1 MRQNRIVLV
10 TRPDHWQVAMTVI
23 GIGLFLYAPSLC
35 RNAFFHYTT
44 GVGAGVFLSLVLLTF
59 LLQRKL
65 NLGRWVLA
73 CYSLSVYFL
82 TSAMYNIKTYLIQYH
97 VYVLGYL
104 LVSAL
109 ARYGWSQCIR
119 ICVYFCSR

>member
-1 MRQNRIVLV
+1 M
-10 TRPDHWQVAMTVI
+10 I

-65 NLGRWVLA
+65 NLGKWVLA

-109 ARYGWSQCIR
+109 ARYGMVIKDSLVSVLNFSIEELQAFLHLSKKR
-119 ICVYFCSR
+119 G

>member
-1 MRQNRIVLV
+1 MLL
-10 TRPDHWQVAMTVI
+10 TRPDCWQVAMTVI

-109 ARYGWSQCIR
+109 ARYVHNALVS
-119 ICVYFCSR
+119 VHNFSR